1 MDISGILLDTKRF
14 AVHDGP
20 GIRTAFFTKGC
31 PLRCLWC
38 HNPEST
44 VSRPQMGCY
53 SDLCRHC
60 GTCMDHC
67 PSGAQSMAFGEHR
80 FQVQLC
86 HVCGKCESL
95 CPGGAMKRYGRK
107 TTVAEALQLALE
119 DRDFYEE
126 SGGGITVSGGEPL
139 MQKEFTLAL
148 LREVRKMG
156 IHTALDTCAF
166 VPQSILAE
174 ALEVCDMFLVDFKHA
189 DPEQHRKLTGQPNE
203 LIKSN
208 LEFLSDRGARIE
220 VRIPFVPGC
229 NDSPENMAATG
240 AFLGNLR
247 IECVKLLPYH
257 ALARNKYTALQMPDT
272 MPHCPEPTDEMLS
285 DAAAILRQYGIHA
298 RSGRE

>member
-44 VSRPQMGCY
+44 ISRPQMGCY

-60 GTCMDHC
+60 GTCVEHC
-67 PSGAQSMAFGEHR
+67 PSGAQSMEFGEHR

-119 DRDFYEE
+119 DRDF
-126 SGGGITVSGGEPL
+126 
-139 MQKEFTLAL
+139 M
-148 LREVRKMG
+148 
-156 IHTALDTCAF
+156 
-166 VPQSILAE
+166 
-174 ALEVCDMFLVDFKHA
+174 
-189 DPEQHRKLTGQPNE
+189 
-203 LIKSN
+203 
-208 LEFLSDRGARIE
+208 
-220 VRIPFVPGC
+220 
-229 NDSPENMAATG
+229 
-240 AFLGNLR
+240 
-247 IECVKLLPYH
+247 
-257 ALARNKYTALQMPDT
+257 RNP
-272 MPHCPEPTDEMLS
+272 
-285 DAAAILRQYGIHA
+285 AAA
-298 RSGRE
+298 